1 MSSKL
6 VCPNDFFPV
15 GKPILFFL
23 VDNSIPNN
31 NKRNLAKDCE
41 KCEWSTYKDWLSDE
55 VPMLHQILVEVHQAP
70 KNVVL
75 DFFDSLDR
83 DGYLRFHK
91 EANIMFDPKCLEYAF
106 VKVKKSFVEGKKSGA
121 TLTDPNKGR

>member
-1 MSSKL
+1 
-6 VCPNDFFPV
+6 
-15 GKPILFFL
+15 
-23 VDNSIPNN
+23 
-31 NKRNLAKDCE
+31 
-41 KCEWSTYKDWLSDE
+41 
-55 VPMLHQILVEVHQAP
+55 MLHQILVEVHQAP

-83 DGYLRFHK
+83 DGYLRFHKYK